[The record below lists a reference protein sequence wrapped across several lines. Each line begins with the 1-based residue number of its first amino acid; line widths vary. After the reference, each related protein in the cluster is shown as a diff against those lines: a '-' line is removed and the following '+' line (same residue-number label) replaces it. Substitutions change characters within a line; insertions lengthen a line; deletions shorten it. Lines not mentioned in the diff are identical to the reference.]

1 MCAPALRGLEVSC
14 MSRALGCESPLPF
27 VRLRSNL
34 FVAALAALLLP
45 AAAHASCTTS
55 GNVTTCTSSG
65 GITVSG
71 TAGVSEGSSNVVSSL
86 PGTVT
91 AISVTLTDIDISGS
105 GGLNNVAMV
114 LVAPNGTALDI
125 LSGVC
130 DSGEATITLED
141 SGATGTDNID
151 GLIPYLGGT
160 CPSTLSGT
168 YNATDWYPGDD
179 VFDPPGPSTYNSA
192 GLDNNGSSDDGS
204 GTSDFHLAFGLPAGV
219 TNMDGTWTLY
229 IATQVAGY
237 TTTGTLGSWS
247 IAFTTEEAAST
258 TTSISANPNGQTSNV
273 YTSANGAATSVALT
287 ATVTSGGS
295 PVTAGTVN
303 FYDSTGSSAGDGT
316 IIASG
321 IALNGSGQA
330 VANVDFTSSQ
340 EGLRDISA
348 VYSGESGTYA
358 GSISN
363 EATVLTVNHP
373 SNPSSG
379 TYCNGPITIKSN
391 SSAAQ
396 DGTAGYPY
404 PSQIILSGI
413 SGTIENLT
421 VELNGLQAEDPNY
434 MGFMLQAPSGNALE
448 LMSWTDGN
456 GPGGDPPALTS
467 SSTDVYLDDTGS
479 GLLQGSQDTDNTEV
493 CSSGSPCRPADDY
506 SEIGPLFTD
515 TFPSAGSPF
524 SSPSNLGK
532 AYPTGT
538 ATLTS
543 QFAGG
548 TANGTWLLLLNN
560 WLSENT
566 SNNSSL
572 PYGQLNQWCLSFTMQ
587 EGADATA
594 TTVSGTPNPASITSG
609 TTASVTFTANVK
621 DVSNSGTVVNAGS
634 VTFVDGST
642 TLGTSPVNSSGQA
655 TLTASLNEGTHQI
668 VASYSGT
675 DSGSPEFG
683 VSTGKTDVRVNKATT
698 NPTTGSGA
706 GPYSYCNA
714 GSITAP
720 GLSLDYGAAYPYP
733 SNISVTNLPGTVE
746 ATTLTLN
753 GFQTKDQGD
762 LMSLLAGPGGSTLE
776 FFSLTG
782 SNVSEAPSPFNL
794 TFSDTAEST
803 IPSGSGGNLS
813 SSGSYKPTS
822 YNTSIAY
829 PQCGQNAAD
838 CGTEDVGPP
847 LGSASTFT
855 PPFKATTAGSSILGN
870 SNDAGEF
877 GGTSSSTYNGNGTWS
892 LYVDDGGP
900 TGDGETTTIGNGWC
914 VSLTV
919 NPVSVTSEAG
929 HSGTGANG
937 NFEEGET
944 NAQITATVNVGS
956 DTGPT
961 GDPTGTNPLTLTDAL
976 NSNFTYQSFSGAG
989 WSCTSSGQTVTCTND
1004 SAIAEGGSYP
1014 DLAINVNV
1022 ASSPTAGSVT
1032 NQISVSGAGV
1042 TPTNS
1047 GIDTI
1052 AIDIPP
1058 AITSGSSA
1066 TFAVGSANSFTVT
1079 TTGTPTPAIQET
1091 GSLPSG
1097 LTFTDNG
1104 NGTATLAGT
1113 PGAGTGAQYSLSI
1126 SADNGTS
1133 PNATQTFTLTV
1144 DQAPAI
1150 TSASGATFE
1159 AGSAGSFTVTAG
1171 GYPTP
1176 LITETGNLPAGVT
1189 LNTSGVLSGTPAAGT
1204 GGSYPIVI
1212 NASNGVGS
1220 NATQNFTLLV
1230 EESPAITSATSA
1242 TFVVGASS
1250 SFQVT
1255 ASGVPPPIISETGT
1269 LPNGVTF
1276 TGGAGTATLSGTP
1289 AAGTGGVY
1297 MLTITADNAL
1307 NPIAT
1312 QTFALTVDQAPA
1324 ITSASGATF
1333 EAGSAGSFTVTAG
1346 GYPTPLITETG
1357 NLPAGV
1363 TLSTSGVLSGTP
1375 AAGTGGS
1382 YPIVINASNGVGP
1395 NATQNFTLL
1404 VEESPAIT
1412 SATSATFVVGAS
1424 SSFQVTASGV
1434 PPPIISETGTLP
1446 NGVTFTGGAG
1456 TATLSGT
1463 PAAGTA
1469 GAYMLTITADNALNP
1484 IATQNFTL
1492 TVTPPPYLVVNVT
1505 TDDAGTA
1512 SNCST
1517 QNQAGSNT
1525 TDTSCSLRDAL
1536 LEAASLGAANINF
1549 DRTAFGSAQTITLSD
1564 GTLAIPNDT
1573 SITGATSGSGASL
1586 ANLVTVSGNNATTVF
1601 TEASGVANT
1610 SIANL
1615 IIANG
1620 NAASGNGGGISN
1632 GGVLTISGSTLSG
1645 NQAADGG
1652 AIDNGGTLTI
1662 TGSTISGNTAS
1673 QNGGGIVNN
1682 GTLTLTGST
1691 LSGNGSQNG
1700 GGIIILGG
1708 VLDLTGGTL
1717 SGNTAT
1723 QSGGGVAIQ
1732 GGVLV
1737 LSNSIVSGNTGAASA
1752 PDDIDT
1758 VSGSVYTN
1766 KGGDVVGVVNG
1777 NAVSGAAITLAPLAN
1792 YGGPTKTMVPL
1803 PGSAAICGGL
1813 ASNIPSGV
1821 TTDQRG
1827 YPNTNTTYP
1836 GYSTNT
1842 PCVDSGAV
1850 QTDYAIGFTTQPPA
1864 SAIVGLALSPAPVV
1878 SLTESGAS
1886 TSVSAGTV
1894 TMTDSARLLTGTL
1907 SEPIT
1912 SGAATFGNLVIPQQT
1927 TGDVLTATLPL
1938 TSSINLTVQATTS
1951 IDVTAQPATLI
1962 SPTPGLSTIL
1972 GTNNVQFTWSTGAGV
1987 TKYLLNLGTAGVGS
2001 DNLYSSGVTTKTS
2014 ATVPT
2019 IPSDGVTVFAELGS
2033 FINGTWQYMN
2043 YVYTESGTT
2052 TPATLTP
2059 SSGMLATNQTFTW
2072 NNGAGPAEYILKLG
2086 TANTGSDNL
2095 YNSGLTTK
2103 TSTTVT
2109 IPSDGVTVFATLWQF
2124 INGQWQT
2131 TAYTFTEPGMSKLAT
2146 LTPSSGT
2153 LATSQTFTWSNGVG
2167 PAEYILKLGT
2177 ANTGSDNL
2185 YNSGITTNTSATVTI
2200 PNDGVT
2206 VFATLWQFVDGQWQ
2220 TTPYTFTEPGTSTP
2234 ATLTPSSGTL
2244 ATSQTF
2250 TWNNGAGPA
2259 EYILKLGTAGAGSD
2273 NLYYS
2278 GLTTNTSAT
2287 VTIPS
2292 DGVTVFASLWQF
2304 INGQWQ
2310 TTAYTFTEPVTSTP
2324 ATLTP

>member
-1 MCAPALRGLEVSC
+1 

-1230 EESPAITSATSA
+1230 EESPAIT
-1242 TFVVGASS
+1242 
-1250 SFQVT
+1250 
-1255 ASGVPPPIISETGT
+1255 
-1269 LPNGVTF
+1269 
-1276 TGGAGTATLSGTP
+1276 
-1289 AAGTGGVY
+1289 
-1297 MLTITADNAL
+1297 
-1307 NPIAT
+1307 
-1312 QTFALTVDQAPA
+1312 
-1324 ITSASGATF
+1324 
-1333 EAGSAGSFTVTAG
+1333 
-1346 GYPTPLITETG
+1346 
-1357 NLPAGV
+1357 
-1363 TLSTSGVLSGTP
+1363 
-1375 AAGTGGS
+1375 
-1382 YPIVINASNGVGP
+1382 
-1395 NATQNFTLL
+1395 
-1404 VEESPAIT
+1404 
-1412 SATSATFVVGAS
+1412 
-1424 SSFQVTASGV
+1424 
-1434 PPPIISETGTLP
+1434 
-1446 NGVTFTGGAG
+1446 
-1456 TATLSGT
+1456 
-1463 PAAGTA
+1463 
-1469 GAYMLTITADNALNP
+1469 
-1484 IATQNFTL
+1484 
-1492 TVTPPPYLVVNVT
+1492 
-1505 TDDAGTA
+1505 
-1512 SNCST
+1512 
-1517 QNQAGSNT
+1517 
-1525 TDTSCSLRDAL
+1525 
-1536 LEAASLGAANINF
+1536 
-1549 DRTAFGSAQTITLSD
+1549 
-1564 GTLAIPNDT
+1564 
-1573 SITGATSGSGASL
+1573 
-1586 ANLVTVSGNNATTVF
+1586 
-1601 TEASGVANT
+1601 
-1610 SIANL
+1610 
-1615 IIANG
+1615 
-1620 NAASGNGGGISN
+1620 
-1632 GGVLTISGSTLSG
+1632 
-1645 NQAADGG
+1645 
-1652 AIDNGGTLTI
+1652 
-1662 TGSTISGNTAS
+1662 
-1673 QNGGGIVNN
+1673 
-1682 GTLTLTGST
+1682 
-1691 LSGNGSQNG
+1691 
-1700 GGIIILGG
+1700 
-1708 VLDLTGGTL
+1708 
-1717 SGNTAT
+1717 
-1723 QSGGGVAIQ
+1723 
-1732 GGVLV
+1732 
-1737 LSNSIVSGNTGAASA
+1737 
-1752 PDDIDT
+1752 
-1758 VSGSVYTN
+1758 
-1766 KGGDVVGVVNG
+1766 
-1777 NAVSGAAITLAPLAN
+1777 
-1792 YGGPTKTMVPL
+1792 
-1803 PGSAAICGGL
+1803 
-1813 ASNIPSGV
+1813 
-1821 TTDQRG
+1821 
-1827 YPNTNTTYP
+1827 
-1836 GYSTNT
+1836 
-1842 PCVDSGAV
+1842 
-1850 QTDYAIGFTTQPPA
+1850 
-1864 SAIVGLALSPAPVV
+1864 
-1878 SLTESGAS
+1878 
-1886 TSVSAGTV
+1886 
-1894 TMTDSARLLTGTL
+1894 
-1907 SEPIT
+1907 
-1912 SGAATFGNLVIPQQT
+1912 
-1927 TGDVLTATLPL
+1927 
-1938 TSSINLTVQATTS
+1938 
-1951 IDVTAQPATLI
+1951 
-1962 SPTPGLSTIL
+1962 
-1972 GTNNVQFTWSTGAGV
+1972 
-1987 TKYLLNLGTAGVGS
+1987 
-2001 DNLYSSGVTTKTS
+2001 
-2014 ATVPT
+2014 
-2019 IPSDGVTVFAELGS
+2019 
-2033 FINGTWQYMN
+2033 
-2043 YVYTESGTT
+2043 
-2052 TPATLTP
+2052 
-2059 SSGMLATNQTFTW
+2059 
-2072 NNGAGPAEYILKLG
+2072 
-2086 TANTGSDNL
+2086 
-2095 YNSGLTTK
+2095 
-2103 TSTTVT
+2103 
-2109 IPSDGVTVFATLWQF
+2109 
-2124 INGQWQT
+2124 
-2131 TAYTFTEPGMSKLAT
+2131 
-2146 LTPSSGT
+2146 
-2153 LATSQTFTWSNGVG
+2153 
-2167 PAEYILKLGT
+2167 
-2177 ANTGSDNL
+2177 
-2185 YNSGITTNTSATVTI
+2185 
-2200 PNDGVT
+2200 
-2206 VFATLWQFVDGQWQ
+2206 
-2220 TTPYTFTEPGTSTP
+2220 
-2234 ATLTPSSGTL
+2234 
-2244 ATSQTF
+2244 
-2250 TWNNGAGPA
+2250 
-2259 EYILKLGTAGAGSD
+2259 
-2273 NLYYS
+2273 
-2278 GLTTNTSAT
+2278 
-2287 VTIPS
+2287 
-2292 DGVTVFASLWQF
+2292 
-2304 INGQWQ
+2304 
-2310 TTAYTFTEPVTSTP
+2310 
-2324 ATLTP
+2324 